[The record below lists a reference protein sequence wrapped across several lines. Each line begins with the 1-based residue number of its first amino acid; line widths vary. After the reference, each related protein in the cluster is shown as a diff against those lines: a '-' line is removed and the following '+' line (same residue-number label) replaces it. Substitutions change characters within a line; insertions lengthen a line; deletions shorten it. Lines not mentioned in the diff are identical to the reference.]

1 MKKQLLVLL
10 CFLTIGSITAQVK
23 LSKDYSYSI
32 SKPYK
37 VFDAAKKFYFS
48 ENDEILSVKPGK
60 KLIIQKFNV
69 KSLKQISV
77 KEYED
82 LPDNYVVEGMVEVQ
96 NKYYFFYSSWSGRKT
111 KHERLYYR
119 KIDFKKGIFI
129 GKEKKLIDISGKLAG
144 SPMAS
149 YARGNFGYGFSFG
162 SADKFDFLK
171 SKDESK
177 LLIQYR
183 KKPKVKS
190 DKKSHDIIGVSVFD
204 VALNSIWKKEYR
216 MPYTER
222 RMDAL
227 DFAVDA
233 EGKGYMLAKVFHDD
247 SNKDKKRRKDK
258 TANYHMELFRMLNGS
273 DKILKTKIELGE
285 KFING
290 ISLFENVTGELV
302 CAGFY
307 NKGIHGK
314 TGSLLGKEFKANS
327 ADGLFVCN
335 VSKEGVV
342 EDIKTYEIPLEVLN
356 QYVSNKT
363 KKKNAKKEGKGKSEF
378 EYLKLHELLFT
389 KDGSLVL
396 IGEQNFMKRHT
407 TSKGRVYYTYHYNDI
422 LISKINT
429 AGNLAWMKKIPK
441 RQKGRAGKGGM
452 SYSHFFT
459 SGNHYLI
466 YLDNVKNID
475 LPLNKIPA
483 LHSDGHGGYLTSY
496 KINDETGVVSRGSVL
511 DTRNVKDKMTVYQYS
526 NNRVIKTTENEF
538 VVEFYKK
545 KKEDVLIKV
554 KIKEEDK
561 ELQSKL

>member
-10 CFLTIGSITAQVK
+10 CLLALGSVTAQVK
-23 LSKDYSYSI
+23 LSKDYSYSV

-37 VFDAAKKFYFS
+37 VYDAAKKFYFS
-48 ENDEILSVKPGK
+48 ENDEILTVKPGK

-69 KSLKQISV
+69 ESLKQISV

-82 LPDNYVVEGMVEVQ
+82 LPDNYVVEGMVEAQ

-119 KIDFKKGIFI
+119 EIDFKNGVFI
-129 GKEKKLIDISGKLAG
+129 GEEKKIIDISGKLAG
-144 SPMAS
+144 SPMS
-149 YARGNFGYGFSFG
+149 TYIKGSMGFGYSFVT
-162 SADKFDFLK
+162 ADKFDFLK

-177 LLIQYR
+177 ILIQYR
-183 KKPKVKS
+183 KKPKVKR

-204 VALNSIWKKEYR
+204 VGLNSIWKKEYK

-233 EGKGYMLAKVFHDD
+233 DGKGYMLAKVFHDD
-247 SNKDKKRRKDK
+247 SNKDKKRKKDK
-258 TANYHMELFRMLNGS
+258 TANYHIELFRMLNGS
-273 DKILKTKIELGE
+273 DKIEKTKIELGD

-290 ISLFENVTGELV
+290 ISLFENVTGKLV

-314 TGSLLGKEFKANS
+314 SGSLLGKEFKANS

-335 VSKEGVV
+335 VSKEGLV
-342 EDIKTYEIPLEVLN
+342 EDINTYEIPLEVLN

-378 EYLKLHELLFT
+378 EHLKLRELLFAE
-389 KDGSLVL
+389 DGSLVL
-396 IGEQNFMKRHT
+396 IGEQYFMIRHT
-407 TSKGRVYYTYHYNDI
+407 TSKGRVYYTFHYNDI
-422 LISKINT
+422 LISKIDAT
-429 AGNLAWMKKIPK
+429 GNLAWMKKIPK
-441 RQKGRAGKGGM
+441 RQKGRANKGGM
-452 SYSHFFT
+452 SYSHFYT
-459 SGNHYLI
+459 NNSHYLL
-466 YLDNVKNID
+466 YLDNVKNIN

-483 LHSDGHGGYLTSY
+483 LHSDKAGGYLTAC
-496 KINDETGVVSRGSVL
+496 KIDDATGNVSRGSVF
-511 DTRNVKDKMTVYQYS
+511 DSRNLKGKIAAHQFNTDRIVQTKKD
-526 NNRVIKTTENEF
+526 EF
-538 VVEFYKK
+538 VIEVYKK

-554 KIKEEDK
+554 KIKEIDK
-561 ELQSKL
+561 DEAKK